1 MSTRSAKPGVC
12 PDLTSTSC
20 IPVLS
25 GRDLGPSTE
34 GRMLTSRL
42 LVGPAVMFGMA
53 IASIAA
59 DAKIGITAPWTL
71 ATPCAPR

>member
-1 MSTRSAKPGVC
+1 
-12 PDLTSTSC
+12 
-20 IPVLS
+20 
-25 GRDLGPSTE
+25 LGPSTE

-42 LVGPAVMFGMA
+42 LVGSGVMFGMA